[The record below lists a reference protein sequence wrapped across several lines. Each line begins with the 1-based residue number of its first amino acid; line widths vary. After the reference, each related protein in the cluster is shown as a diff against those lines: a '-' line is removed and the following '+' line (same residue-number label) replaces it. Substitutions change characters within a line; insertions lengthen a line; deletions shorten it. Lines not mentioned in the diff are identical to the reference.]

1 MTVLVDPD
9 ALDDA
14 FRTGRPEAVRA
25 AYDRYSPMVY
35 TLAIRSLGAVADAE
49 DVTQQVFV
57 SAWRGRERFDPA
69 RGPLAAWL
77 VGITRHAIADA
88 HERRTRD
95 ARAAAAAVHG
105 AGAEAVVE
113 HTGQV
118 VDQVVVADALA
129 ELGSPQKEILQL
141 AFFADLTHTQIADRL
156 ELPLGTVKS
165 HITRSLRR
173 LRQRMEG
180 ADAAL

>member
-1 MTVLVDPD
+1 MAVHTEHDE
-9 ALDDA
+9 LDHA
-14 FRTGRPEAVRA
+14 FRSGQQDAVRA
-25 AYDRYSPMVY
+25 AYERYAPMVY
-35 TLAIRSLGAVADAE
+35 TIAVRSLGAIADAE

-57 SAWRGRERFDPA
+57 SAWRGRERFDPT

-88 HERRTRD
+88 HERRSRE
-95 ARAAAAAVHG
+95 ARSHAAAVREPEPT
-105 AGAEAVVE
+105 AE

-129 ELGSPQKEILQL
+129 ALGSPQQEILEL
-141 AFFADLTHTQIADRL
+141 AFFADLTHTQIAERL
-156 ELPLGTVKS
+156 GMPLGTVKS
-165 HITRSLRR
+165 HIARSLRR

>member
-1 MTVLVDPD
+1 MDVLVEPD
-9 ALDDA
+9 ALDHA
-14 FRTGRPEAVRA
+14 FRTGQPEAVRA

-57 SAWRGRERFDPA
+57 SAWRSRERFDPA

-77 VGITRHAIADA
+77 IGIARHAIADV
-88 HERRTRD
+88 HERRSRD
-95 ARAAAAAVHG
+95 ARSAAAAVHE
-105 AGAEAVVE
+105 AEPVVE
-113 HTGQV
+113 HTGRV

-129 ELGSPQKEILQL
+129 QLGSPQKEILHL
-141 AFFADLTHTQIADRL
+141 AFFADLTHTEIAERL

>member
-1 MTVLVDPD
+1 MTVLVEPD

-14 FRTGRPEAVRA
+14 FRTGQPDAVRA

-57 SAWRGRERFDPA
+57 SAWRGRGRFDPA

-77 VGITRHAIADA
+77 VGIARHTIADA
-88 HERRTRD
+88 HERRSRE
-95 ARAAAAAVHG
+95 ARSSAAAERDH
-105 AGAEAVVE
+105 EPVVE

-129 ELGSPQKEILQL
+129 DLGSPQKEILQL
-141 AFFADLTHTQIADRL
+141 AFFADLTHTQIAERL